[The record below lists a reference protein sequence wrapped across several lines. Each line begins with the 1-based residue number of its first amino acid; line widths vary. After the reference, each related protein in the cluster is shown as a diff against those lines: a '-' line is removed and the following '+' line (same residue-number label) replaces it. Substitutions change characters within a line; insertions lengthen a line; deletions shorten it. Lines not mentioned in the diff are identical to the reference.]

1 MGKYGKQIFC
11 VSCGVFR
18 ESRMLDALRSKIKCS
33 IDEIF
38 IAKVF
43 IAFSVS
49 GFLEFLDS
57 LSFH

>member
-1 MGKYGKQIFC
+1 
-11 VSCGVFR
+11 
-18 ESRMLDALRSKIKCS
+18 MLDALRGKINCS
-33 IDEIF
+33 VDEIF

-43 IAFSVS
+43 VAFSVS

>member
-11 VSCGVFR
+11 VSCGVFGA
-18 ESRMLDALRSKIKCS
+18 SRMLDALRGKIKCS
-33 IDEIF
+33 VDEIF

-43 IAFSVS
+43 VAFSVS

>member
-1 MGKYGKQIFC
+1 MASGSC
-11 VSCGVFR
+11 VSCGVFGA
-18 ESRMLDALRSKIKCS
+18 SRMLDALRGKIKCS
-33 IDEIF
+33 VDEIF

-43 IAFSVS
+43 VAFSVS

>member
-1 MGKYGKQIFC
+1 
-11 VSCGVFR
+11 
-18 ESRMLDALRSKIKCS
+18 MLDALRGKIKCS
-33 IDEIF
+33 VDEIF

-43 IAFSVS
+43 VAFSVS